1 MSLLDDVLTI
11 LAPHLCIVCDRE
23 GFMLCPA
30 CYGHLNK
37 VPERCYSC
45 RRISAE
51 AATCKACLR
60 KTHLKQVYVAT
71 IYEGVAKELTW
82 RLKYSG
88 ARAAAKLMA
97 EVINPKL
104 PNRNLLLV
112 PVPTASKRVR
122 QRGYD
127 QAKLIAKELAQ
138 TEDRQYRSLLRR
150 HGQAHQVGATR
161 KQRKQ
166 QLESAFTVKK
176 RHQLAGRHILLIDD
190 VLTTGATLESA
201 ATALKR
207 AGAKHV
213 SAAVF
218 AQA

>member
-122 QRGYD
+122 GGERG
-127 QAKLIAKELAQ
+127 IR
-138 TEDRQYRSLLRR
+138 T
-150 HGQAHQVGATR
+150 
-161 KQRKQ
+161 
-166 QLESAFTVKK
+166 
-176 RHQLAGRHILLIDD
+176 LAGARAP
-190 VLTTGATLESA
+190 LTI
-201 ATALKR
+201 
-207 AGAKHV
+207 
-213 SAAVF
+213 
-218 AQA
+218 